1 MNEKLIIEPQNT
13 EKNAEFCAA
22 VLSVKFCV
30 FRGLHLELSPPWI
43 KMPAEGFTMPDQADN
58 MVELNRYMNRDQAE
72 LARERLLE
80 AGITASIPDDLLYN
94 VHAGVSGASGGVRLI
109 VEGKDAEEAK
119 QILEKSIDEYPLPPD
134 FDPSTPV
141 DETPVE
147 TGRKL
152 PFGATFMTGGIAA
165 LVLLALWTAFMAPG
179 AMVVIGRILWNV
191 VLVFLIGGLFALVIH
206 VCARA
211 LVNKNPDKKEE

>member
-1 MNEKLIIEPQNT
+1 M
-13 EKNAEFCAA
+13 
-22 VLSVKFCV
+22 S
-30 FRGLHLELSPPWI
+30 
-43 KMPAEGFTMPDQADN
+43 DQANDR
-58 MVELNRYMNRDQAE
+58 VELNRYMNRDQAE

-134 FDPSTPV
+134 FDPSTSV

-147 TGRKL
+147 TGKKL
-152 PFGATFMTGGIAA
+152 PFGSTFITGGIAA

-179 AMVVIGRILWNV
+179 AIIAIGRILWNV
-191 VLVFLIGGLFALVIH
+191 FLVFLIGGLLAIVIH
-206 VCARA
+206 VCSRA
-211 LVNKNPDKKEE
+211 IAKKNPDK